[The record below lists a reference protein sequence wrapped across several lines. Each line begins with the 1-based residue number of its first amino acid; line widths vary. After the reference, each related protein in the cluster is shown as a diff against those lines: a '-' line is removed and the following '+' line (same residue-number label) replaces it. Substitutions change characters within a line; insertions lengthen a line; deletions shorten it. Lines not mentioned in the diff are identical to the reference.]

1 MLRKS
6 SFFTLFVLIALLVIP
21 ILPVAAEDAT
31 PTPVPVPLSISTAYP
46 SQVIGLGETI
56 SLNLTVHSTTAAQV
70 VKLEVKGLPE
80 EWTTSFRG
88 AGRVVNSVF
97 VNIDKDGTVD
107 LRVEPPADVKAGAFK
122 FTVVATG
129 TGTKAELPLELT
141 IKDKLPPKLT
151 LDSDLPTLR
160 GTPTTT
166 FRYTVS
172 LKNDGDSDL
181 TVSLSAETSP
191 NFLVSFK
198 LNGQDVIDVP
208 MGAQE
213 TKSLSIEAKPV
224 GEVEAGDYQF
234 DMLAQGG
241 DVQATIQLVA
251 EVTGQP
257 SLIITTQSGS
267 LSGTAYA
274 GRDTP
279 LKIVIRNSGTA
290 TARGV
295 ELSSTEST
303 GWAVSFDPSQITE
316 IPSGEQV
323 EVTANIRP
331 AEKAVAGDYMVNV
344 SAKSAE
350 GLSQSTD
357 FRITVR
363 TSTLWG
369 VVGIVLIAVAVGVV
383 ALAVMRFGRR

>member
-1 MLRKS
+1 MFRKS
-6 SFFTLFVLIALLVIP
+6 SIITTFVLFALLAIT
-21 ILPVAAEDAT
+21 ILPVAAQEAT

-46 SQVIGLGETI
+46 SQVIGLGETV
-56 SLNLTVHSTTAAQV
+56 SLNMTLHTTTAPQV

-80 EWTTSFRG
+80 GWTTSFRG
-88 AGRVVNSVF
+88 GGRVVNSVF

-107 LRVEPPADVKAGAFK
+107 LRVEPPADAKAGTFK

-129 TGTKAELPLELT
+129 DGTKAELPLELT
-141 IKDKLPPKLT
+141 IKEKLPPKLT
-151 LDSDLPTLR
+151 LESDLPTLR
-160 GTPTTT
+160 GTPSTT
-166 FRYTVS
+166 FRYSVS
-172 LKNDGDSDL
+172 LKNDGDTDL
-181 TVSLSAETSP
+181 TVNLSAETSP
-191 NFLVSFK
+191 NFIVSFN

-208 MGAQE
+208 MAAQE
-213 TKSLSIEAKPV
+213 TKGLSVVAKPV
-224 GEVEAGDYQF
+224 GNVEAGDYKF

-257 SLIITTQSGS
+257 SLTITTQSGN

-279 LKIVIRNSGTA
+279 LKFIIQNNGTA
-290 TARGV
+290 PARGV
-295 ELSSTEST
+295 EVSSSEST
-303 GWAVSFDPSQITE
+303 GWSVTFTPNKITE
-316 IPSGEQV
+316 IPSGQQV

-331 AEKAVAGDYMVNV
+331 AEKAVAGDYMVSV
-344 SAKSAE
+344 TAKSTE

-369 VVGIVLIAVAVGVV
+369 VVGIVLVAVAVGVV